1 MTDPIERAEG
11 TYLDTQMD
19 AVIVAAL
26 GFYAAEHPRIAAD
39 VRQLAKDYAHAL
51 TNDTWLLETATP
63 PKREEGEVP
72 YWSYADAPLPD
83 VVVPTPDDPKYTQ
96 VFDLMLTICEG
107 LKSARDFEGTGD
119 LNMAEGVW
127 DEEINPKLDEVFKL
141 LAPPP
146 VVPPKQ
152 FHSGW
157 NVPTFEPS
165 FTCAGTWL
173 ECFTHL
179 DTELK
184 QRQADG
190 PPYEQPA
197 REAREELWSLADG
210 ERAGWARNGDEVFWI
225 MELPGVS
232 ASA

>member
-1 MTDPIERAEG
+1 MTEPIERAEG
-11 TYLDTQMD
+11 AYLDSQMD

-26 GFYAAEHPRIAAD
+26 GFYAAEHPRISD
-39 VRQLAKDYAHAL
+39 DMRTLAKDYAHAL

-63 PKREEGEVP
+63 PKRAEGEVP

-107 LKSARDFEGTGD
+107 LKSARDFESTGD

-141 LAPPP
+141 LAPEPAP
-146 VVPPKQ
+146 PPKQ

-157 NVPTFEPS
+157 NVPGYEAEC
-165 FTCAGTWL
+165 TCAGTWL
-173 ECFTHL
+173 QAWEHL
-179 DTELK
+179 DEALK
-184 QRQADG
+184 SLGDETHEARQALTSMAAYR
-190 PPYEQPA
+190 PEQ
-197 REAREELWSLADG
+197 E
-210 ERAGWARNGDEVFWI
+210 GWVQHKGVIYWI
-225 MELPGVS
+225 AELPDGR